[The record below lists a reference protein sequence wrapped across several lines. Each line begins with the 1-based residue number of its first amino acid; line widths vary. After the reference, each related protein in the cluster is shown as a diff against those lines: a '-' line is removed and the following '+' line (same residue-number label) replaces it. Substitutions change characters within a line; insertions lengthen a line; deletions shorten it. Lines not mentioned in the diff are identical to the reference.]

1 MAEPQAPAL
10 PLYLQVAAALRD
22 DLIHRRIAP
31 GTRLPSERSLVQRF
45 RVNRQTVRSA
55 LRLLRDE
62 RLVVTERRG
71 TFAATGGG
79 AQAPKPVL
87 APGLLQF
94 PCGPGAPD
102 ALAEV
107 GLAWEPAPPELAER
121 LGLLPGEPA
130 LVHRHR
136 VLGTGTG
143 GSAPVRQWA
152 LTRFSRYALAE
163 VPELAGYR
171 RPQARPARPD
181 LRLLYHWMHRA
192 GLRLTRRESIGV
204 DRAAGAFACLAVHRE
219 VSDQHGHVLEVTD
232 IRFAPEPPRSPEPQ
246 ESHESP
252 ESQESASWTYTW
264 TYEFTS

>member
-22 DLIHRRIAP
+22 ELVHRRIAP
-31 GTRLPSERSLVQRF
+31 GSRLPSERSLVQRF
-45 RVNRQTVRSA
+45 QVNRQTVRSA

-71 TFAATGGG
+71 TFAATGG
-79 AQAPKPVL
+79 APQAPKPVL

-107 GLAWEPAPPELAER
+107 DLAWEPAPPELAER
-121 LGLLPGEPA
+121 LGLLPGEPT

-136 VLGTGTG
+136 LPGAGSAGGLGGSGGSGGLGGSGG
-143 GSAPVRQWA
+143 GSAPVRQRA
-152 LTRFSRYALAE
+152 VTRFSRYALAE
-163 VPELAGYR
+163 VPELARYR
-171 RPQARPARPD
+171 RPQARPGRPD

-204 DRAAGAFACLAVHRE
+204 DHDPGASACLAVHRE

-232 IRFAPEPPRSPEPQ
+232 IRFAPE
-246 ESHESP
+246 
-252 ESQESASWTYTW
+252 SASW